1 MSDIQTSVVV
11 PVYNDP
17 DGVRTTIDSL
27 IDQTATDY
35 EVIIADNGSTDETTD
50 VAQKLAQHERVRYV
64 LEDSVQSSYAARNA
78 GIEAASGEI
87 LGFVDADMW
96 VGSEYI
102 KSITDRMEARNRDY
116 MGCNV
121 DIVAEDGTVARYR
134 CVTGFD
140 VETYIREKRFAP
152 TCCVVTRQRVF
163 NAVGRFDSRLR
174 SNGDL
179 EFGRRVHDA
188 GFDLVFEPDITLY
201 HPARSTLRELV
212 SQSARIGRGR
222 GELRDR
228 HGDRF
233 DVRSPLNPRNVL
245 PVNPI
250 AFRKRVAAGSPGPAE
265 AALWYLIAC
274 LQKWSITAGYLQWVV
289 IMSAHNRAGGESRF
303 RG

>member
-1 MSDIQTSVVV
+1 MSDVQTSVVV

-27 IDQTATDY
+27 VDQTATDY
-35 EVIIADNGSTDETTD
+35 EVIIVDNGSTDGTTD
-50 VAQKLAQHERVRYV
+50 VARKLARQDRVRYV
-64 LEDSVQSSYAARNA
+64 LEDAIQSSYAARNA

-96 VGSEYI
+96 VGSEYVE
-102 KSITDRMEARNRDY
+102 SITDRMEADDRDY

-121 DIVAEDGTVARYR
+121 EIVADDGTVARYR
-134 CVTGFD
+134 RATGFD

-152 TCCVVTRQRVF
+152 TCCVVTRRRVF
-163 NAVGRFDSRLR
+163 DAVGRFDDRLR

-188 GFDLVFEPDITLY
+188 GFELVFEPDVTLY

-222 GELRDR
+222 GEVRER

-233 DVRSPLNPRNVL
+233 DVRDPLNPRNFL
-245 PVNPI
+245 PVNPV
-250 AFRKRVAAGSPGPAE
+250 AFHERVDSASPGPGE
-265 AALWYLIAC
+265 AALWYVIAC
-274 LQKWSITAGYLQWVV
+274 IQKWSITAGYLQRTAST
-289 IMSAHNRAGGESRF
+289 SASISDLR
-303 RG
+303 